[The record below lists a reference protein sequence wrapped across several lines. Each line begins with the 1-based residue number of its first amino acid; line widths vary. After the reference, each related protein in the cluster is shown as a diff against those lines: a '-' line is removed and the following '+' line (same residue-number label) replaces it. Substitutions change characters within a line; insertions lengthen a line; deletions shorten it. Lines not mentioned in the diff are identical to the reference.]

1 LTRGRDYD
9 YDDLMS
15 RAKFVGCVPVKSDD
29 PLYIL
34 YTSGT
39 TGTPKVRHRFYSFSF
54 IEPVWLFQTL
64 FVGSFL
70 SFRPVSFASFV
81 LFRSICLHE
90 NFKRYATNEVYRTAT
105 HKVAA
110 FSTKKAAH
118 RHTPDTL
125 LQLNT

>member
-39 TGTPKVRHRFYSFSF
+39 TGTPKVRRRAY
-54 IEPVWLFQTL
+54 TL
-64 FVGSFL
+64 SLSLNLSDYVKLCLLIYFCLLGKFVC
-70 SFRPVSFASFV
+70 FV
-81 LFRSICLHE
+81 CLISMLTW
-90 NFKRYATNEVYRTAT
+90 K
-105 HKVAA
+105 
-110 FSTKKAAH
+110 
-118 RHTPDTL
+118 L
-125 LQLNT
+125 